1 MKIDYKN
8 QKSPERQLVEHA
20 LRTATPEHPTTA
32 QHIANVSGLSLATV
46 RVHVS
51 NCVNADL
58 AYNVNGVGQVGAAYA
73 WGIRP
78 DPRRGG
84 NYAQPRDGIPS
95 GRYTGEKPA
104 PTRHG
109 AMDAYGLPTLSN
121 GERIERK
128 RPFIIGAR
136 AEQRV

>member
-1 MKIDYKN
+1 MAVEEALKTGTREAPIDAA
-8 QKSPERQLVEHA
+8 E
-20 LRTATPEHPTTA
+20 
-32 QHIANVSGLSLATV
+32 IASITGLSMSLV
-46 RVHVS
+46 RTHVS
-51 NCVNADL
+51 NCVNTHL
-58 AYNVNGVGQVGAAYA
+58 AHNVNKTGQVGAAYA
-73 WGIRP
+73 WGMRP

-104 PTRHG
+104 PIREG
-109 AMDAYGLPTLSN
+109 AMEAYGLPTLSN